1 MVHHVMNNIIELAK
15 LTERQR
21 YYPIWTNNQQELKMV
36 PPIKGKVD
44 HFPRSARKQKSGRV
58 QCTF

>member
-1 MVHHVMNNIIELAK
+1 MNNIIELTK

-21 YYPIWTNNQQELKMV
+21 YSLSDLDEQSAEMV